1 MTHDFKQYRT
11 GRPWLEMRRRA
22 ALTTLTTL
30 AMLAWLGMPTPGS
43 AALPAGT
50 ATPAQPLAQVPG
62 YFRMQL
68 GSFDVTALYD
78 GHVGIDAGL
87 LGAAARPTI
96 DAALAAAFL
105 APGAPLQTAVNA
117 YLVRTGAHLILV
129 DTGTAKLFGDHLGY
143 LLHNLRAAGYA
154 AADVDTILLTHLH
167 PDHAGGLL
175 AGDGKMAFPNAQ
187 VFVPAADA
195 DYWLSPKEAAAAPQ
209 DKRAL
214 FKMSRDAVAPYRAA
228 GRLTAFAPGQV
239 LREGV
244 RALPAPGHTPGHTAY
259 LFSSDRQDLLV
270 WGDIVHNAAVQFAHP
285 DVAIEFDWQQQGAV
299 ATRRA
304 LLAQAAARGWW
315 VAGAHLP
322 FPGLGRI
329 RSGKDAAY
337 RWVPAD
343 YGPVHER
350 P

>member
-1 MTHDFKQYRT
+1 MRNHAINTT
-11 GRPWLEMRRRA
+11 GARLRRWIALA
-22 ALTTLTTL
+22 ALAL
-30 AMLAWLGMPTPGS
+30 GS
-43 AALPAGT
+43 AAASHGAVPEAPD
-50 ATPAQPLAQVPG
+50 APQVPG

-78 GHVGIDAGL
+78 GHVDLDAAL
-87 LGAAARPTI
+87 LGGAARPTI
-96 DAALAAAFL
+96 DAALAGAFQARAML
-105 APGAPLQTAVNA
+105 LQTAVNG

-129 DTGTAKLFGDHLGY
+129 DTGTAKLFGDHLGF
-143 LLHNLRAAGYA
+143 LLKNLQAAGHA
-154 AADVDTILLTHLH
+154 PADIDTILLTHLH

-175 AGDGKMAFPNAQ
+175 TADGRMAFPNAQ
-187 VFVPAADA
+187 VFVPKADA
-195 DYWLSPKEAAAAPQ
+195 DYWLSPAAAAAAPK
-209 DKRAL
+209 DKQAL
-214 FKMSRDAVAPYRAA
+214 FGMSRDAVAPYLAA
-228 GRLTAFAPGQV
+228 GRLTVFEPGAA

-259 LFSSDRQDLLV
+259 LFSSATQRLLV
-270 WGDIVHNAAVQFAHP
+270 WGDIVHNAAVQFPHP
-285 DVAIEFDWQQQGAV
+285 EVSIEFDSDQARAI

-304 LLAQAAARGWW
+304 LLGEAASNRWW

-329 RSGKDAAY
+329 GSGADGAY
-337 RWVPAD
+337 RWVPAE